1 MFQYPHHR
9 DTLQLYLDRA
19 KTDPEILC
27 IALGGSVARGSAR
40 PDSDVDLLVC
50 VSDARCK
57 ALEAENRLCET
68 IVEERFYKGGYY
80 DIKYFA
86 KDYLAACARKGS
98 EPARNAWAGARV
110 VYCADAE
117 IPDLVAR
124 IPVFQKAEKEE
135 KMLSFAALFEVSHVY
150 FWNCCV
156 SGQDAPYLKIKTA
169 ADLALS
175 GLRLFLQEREALF
188 PCQRKLLS
196 AVRAQPGGAPL
207 AGAAEAFLRRL
218 DDESERALYA
228 AVWQSVTWTP
238 PEDYNKL
245 LARDVEDNE
254 LWWYRDRPNLIE
266 W

>member
-1 MFQYPHHR
+1 M
-9 DTLQLYLDRA
+9 
-19 KTDPEILC
+19 
-27 IALGGSVARGSAR
+27 
-40 PDSDVDLLVC
+40 
-50 VSDARCK
+50 
-57 ALEAENRLCET
+57 
-68 IVEERFYKGGYY
+68 
-80 DIKYFA
+80 
-86 KDYLAACARKGS
+86 
-98 EPARNAWAGARV
+98 
-110 VYCADAE
+110 
-117 IPDLVAR
+117 
-124 IPVFQKAEKEE
+124 
-135 KMLSFAALFEVSHVY
+135 
-150 FWNCCV
+150 

-175 GLRLFLQEREALF
+175 GLRLFLQEREVLF

-218 DDESERALYA
+218 DDESERAFYA